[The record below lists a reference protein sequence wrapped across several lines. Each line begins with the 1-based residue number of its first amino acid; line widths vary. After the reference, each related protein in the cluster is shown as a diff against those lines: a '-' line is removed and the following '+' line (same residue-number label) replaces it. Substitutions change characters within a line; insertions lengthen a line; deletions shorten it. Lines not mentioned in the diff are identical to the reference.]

1 MTTKGINDME
11 NIVDSSNDFEIRVK
25 SLNQRGGVNQ
35 KDYENEVFTAF
46 VGGIEPVQIKKM
58 IDKTVFSKEI
68 RDVLN
73 NQLQVLIN
81 WRNKKVRE
89 DTK

>member
-35 KDYENEVFTAF
+35 KDYENEVRIPAA
-46 VGGIEPVQIKKM
+46 E
-58 IDKTVFSKEI
+58 
-68 RDVLN
+68 L
-73 NQLQVLIN
+73 
-81 WRNKKVRE
+81 E
-89 DTK
+89 DL